1 MNIDSL
7 SRCLEAYAH
16 ICMSVDGFNAV
27 SDPFFL
33 SPTWMRVVHHINF
46 SQFAIYLN
54 IFHTN
59 IVLMQFDLFWWHRNN
74 IDMVEREIKITPYN
88 CQCTIDRH
96 FRWEKSNCTSLA
108 TKKSD
113 SYQSITQKGEC
124 KKSMTRKE
132 WNYQRRRLPSN
143 CGYAIEKSWIFL
155 YIAVKSIQFHKSDTK
170 TKFNFNGLRGKFKY
184 TFSYLK

>member
-1 MNIDSL
+1 ML
-7 SRCLEAYAH
+7 FPTH
-16 ICMSVDGFNAV
+16 
-27 SDPFFL
+27 FFL

-46 SQFAIYLN
+46 SRFAIYLN

-59 IVLMQFDLFWWHRNN
+59 IVLMQFDLIWWHRNN

-108 TKKSD
+108 TKTSD
-113 SYQSITQKGEC
+113 SHQSITQKGEC

-132 WNYQRRRLPSN
+132 WNYQKRRLPSN
-143 CGYAIEKSWIFL
+143 CGYAIEKSCIFL
-155 YIAVKSIQFHKSDTK
+155 YIAVKSIQFS
-170 TKFNFNGLRGKFKY
+170 
-184 TFSYLK
+184 TFAFTNQIPKRNSISMVFGANLNTHFLIWNRKAPFSI